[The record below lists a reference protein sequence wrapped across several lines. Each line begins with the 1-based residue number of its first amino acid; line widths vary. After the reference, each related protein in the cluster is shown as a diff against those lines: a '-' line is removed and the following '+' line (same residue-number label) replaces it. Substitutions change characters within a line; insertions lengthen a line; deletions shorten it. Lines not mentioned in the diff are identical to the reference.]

1 MSAAARVV
9 RLVAL
14 SLCLLPIVSTA
25 QDRQLSLR
33 GASSSSGGGGLPD
46 GSACRL
52 DSSFKPAGEPCAA
65 SPFVCVVTRVP
76 TAKDPFYRGVCN
88 SSYAGSP
95 HCTFFSQP
103 YAVGTTGV
111 SSNPACHRCDCN
123 DHPENAE
130 ATARVAEFAA
140 DTLSKHVGDTG
151 ILSMS
156 AQSSLRS
163 ILASLGA
170 NTARCDCQVIG
181 PCYVDWKGKQ
191 VRGPDGVMCPERQ
204 SRCVIQEVGGGGAD
218 KQGRPID
225 AGTCESAGE
234 LNTCMVAGNGWGPK
248 YYARG
253 VQGLPDA
260 LDECKRCRCS
270 DGNQVVGCVK
280 VPKCKS
286 GGGGGWDDDAA
297 AAADAAGAAAV
308 GDVYV
313 EGPKA

>member
-1 MSAAARVV
+1 MSAAARLV

-14 SLCLLPIVSTA
+14 SLCLLPIVTTA
-25 QDRQLSLR
+25 QERSLR
-33 GASSSSGGGGLPD
+33 GASSSSGRGGLPD

-52 DSSFKPAGEPCAA
+52 DSNLKPAGEPCAA

-76 TAKDPFYRGVCN
+76 TAKDPFYKGICN

-95 HCTFFSQP
+95 S
-103 YAVGTTGV
+103 
-111 SSNPACHRCDCN
+111 
-123 DHPENAE
+123 
-130 ATARVAEFAA
+130 
-140 DTLSKHVGDTG
+140 TLSAALFPSTPKPQRVGDTG
-151 ILSMS
+151 ILSVS

-191 VRGPDGVMCPERQ
+191 VNGPDGVMCPERQ

-260 LDECKRCRCS
+260 LDECRRCRCS
-270 DGNQVVGCVK
+270 DGNQVFGCVK

-313 EGPKA
+313 EGLKA